1 MQPVL
6 ALTPN
11 TGASRKMALGWG
23 LEPRVANDPIG
34 EDDMTAQAV
43 EEAVRLGFAQPGEA
57 IVVVAGVPFGQA
69 GSTNLIRIA
78 HAPGASPQPKR
89 RPSW

>member
-6 ALTPN
+6 ALTPSLH
-11 TGASRKMALGWG
+11 AARRMALGWG

-43 EEAVRLGFAQPGEA
+43 QEATRLGFAGPGEG

-78 HAPGASPQPKR
+78 HAPENGPGTAQ
-89 RPSW
+89 PSW